1 MIKRIILAGFGNVG
15 KEFVRLID
23 EKRLYIREKYDMDL
37 ILCGVLEK
45 EGCIFEDGGIDT
57 SYLINC
63 PSGPQGVLEYAEH
76 FKESYY
82 NYPVLE
88 GDILIECTQSDIR
101 TGGPSLNY
109 IMNSINRGMDIVML
123 SKGALVANFNQLMEL
138 SRKKDV
144 KIKYSGATAAALPT
158 MDLGVYSLAGA
169 KITNITGILN
179 GTTNYILNRMFEENI
194 SFEQALEEAVKKG
207 IAEKENSMDIDGI
220 DSASKI
226 LLLANSLMDGNYSLE
241 DIAIKGIRN
250 ISREDILEAKNKN
263 KVIKLLCKAYYKAGK
278 LVLEVFPEKID
289 ANSLLG
295 NINGS
300 NKGIVFHTD
309 TMGEIYLIG
318 GASNPRGAAA
328 AALKDVINLC
338 RE

>member
-1 MIKRIILAGFGNVG
+1 MIKRVILAGFGNVG
-15 KEFVRLID
+15 KEFVKLID
-23 EKRLYIREKYDMDL
+23 EKRLYIREKYDLDL

-63 PSGPQGVLEYAEH
+63 PLGSQGVLKYTEH
-76 FKESYY
+76 YKESYY

-88 GDILIECTQSDIR
+88 GDILIECTQSNVK
-101 TGGPSLNY
+101 TGGPSINY
-109 IMNSINRGMDIVML
+109 IINSINRGMDIVML
-123 SKGALVANFNQLMEL
+123 SKGALATNFNQLMEL
-138 SRKKDV
+138 AGKKDV

-169 KITNITGILN
+169 KIISITGVLN

-194 SFEQALEEAVKKG
+194 SFEQALKEAVEKG
-207 IAEKENSMDIDGI
+207 IAERENSMDIDGI

-226 LLLANSLMDGNYSLE
+226 LLLANSLMNSNYSLE
-241 DIAIKGIRN
+241 DVVIKGIRD
-250 ISREDILEAKNKN
+250 ISKEDILEAKNEN
-263 KVIKLLCKAYYKAGK
+263 KVIKLLCKAYYKDEK
-278 LVLEVFPEKID
+278 LVLEVSPEKVH

-295 NINGS
+295 SINGS
-300 NKGIVFHTD
+300 NKGVVFNTD

-338 RE
+338 RK